1 MATANKN
8 TIYGF
13 PGSVEV
19 AGEKLDGETPIR
31 RLRMTKDKLTTQ
43 PMEGI
48 DIVPDILD
56 YAARTHGTKDSF
68 GWRDVVGIHE
78 EKKDVKKVVGG
89 KETTETK
96 TWKYFELSDYK
107 YLSFVQVKE
116 AAQEVAGGLLKLG
129 VKKEDIVNVY
139 AATRYVRHIIPA
151 QVCELSGPVQPDL
164 AAHVIWLQPHRYC
177 HCYRIRY
184 P

>member
-19 AGEKLDGETPIR
+19 AGEKVDGETPIR

-43 PMEGI
+43 PVEGI

-56 YAARTHGTKDSF
+56 YAARAHGTKDSF
-68 GWRDVVGIHE
+68 GWRDVVRIHE

-89 KETTETK
+89 KEITETK
-96 TWKYFELSDYK
+96 TWNYFELSDYK

-129 VKKEDIVNVY
+129 VKKEDIINVY

-151 QVCELSGPVQPDL
+151 PVCGLRGLV
-164 AAHVIWLQPHRYC
+164 
-177 HCYRIRY
+177 
-184 P
+184 